1 MKTKHY
7 KLWVMVLA
15 VSLIFF
21 TYSCYQEDLIIPESE
36 ELTVSSNKM
45 DLIDFSSKKSFA
57 SGQAGLILNGR
68 FANFTFHAIEDVD
81 GNVSGSYEAHS
92 PGVELRT
99 HGTIDCLIFVDD
111 NTAVM
116 AGYMTQVA
124 SGSVFGDI
132 PVGTEIWFKVRD
144 NGEGKASIDQ
154 FSDYWGFGYYYC
166 GDWPGAPMDNIV
178 NGNIQVN
185 RYSPKK

>member
-1 MKTKHY
+1 MKTKLY
-7 KLWVMVLA
+7 KWCFYALAIAVMFAFNSCSQDELNIPQNEEISIT
-15 VSLIFF
+15 SL
-21 TYSCYQEDLIIPESE
+21 
-36 ELTVSSNKM
+36 NKT
-45 DLIDFSSKKSFA
+45 FSKKKVSFA
-57 SGQAGLILNGR
+57 SGQAGLIVNGR
-68 FANFTFHAIEDVD
+68 FANFAFHAIEDVD

-144 NGEGKASIDQ
+144 NGEGKAFIDQ
-154 FSDYWGFGYYYC
+154 FSDYWGFGFYYC
-166 GDWPGAPMDNIV
+166 GDWPDAPMDNIV
-178 NGNIQVN
+178 NGNIQVK
-185 RYSPKK
+185 RYSPKN